1 MKHLLCF
8 GFGFSAAA
16 VAVRLR
22 SAGWEVSGT
31 SRSVEG
37 ARGTTATGCNGV
49 VFDGKKACPGITEL
63 LTTATHILVS
73 ASPDELGDPVL
84 TCHHDDIARAAS
96 IRWIGYLST
105 IGVYGDHGGAWID
118 ETANLGG
125 QSQRA
130 RRRIEA
136 EADWLAFGKETGK
149 KVQVF
154 RLAGIYGPGRSAI
167 DNLKAGNARRIV
179 KPGQV
184 FNRIHVDDIAN
195 VIIAALSKDVDHQIF
210 NVTDDEPAPP
220 QDVVAY
226 GAELLGVPPPP
237 EIPFEDADLSAM
249 ARSFYADR
257 KRVLND
263 RITDDLG
270 VELLYPTY
278 REGLRAIVSQ
288 KRG

>member
-8 GFGFSAAA
+8 GFGYSAAA

-37 ARGTTATGCNGV
+37 ARRITATGCNGV
-49 VFDGKKACPGITEL
+49 VFDGKTACPGIAEL
-63 LTTATHILVS
+63 LTTATHILIS
-73 ASPDELGDPVL
+73 ASPDERGDPVL
-84 TCHHDDIARAAS
+84 SCHHDDIASAGTIS
-96 IRWIGYLST
+96 WIGYLST

-118 ETANLGG
+118 EGAQLNG

-136 EADWLAFGKETGK
+136 EAEWLTFGKDTGK

-167 DNLKAGNARRIV
+167 DNLRAGTARRIV
-179 KPGQV
+179 KPGQI
-184 FNRIHVDDIAN
+184 FNRIHIDDIAN
-195 VIIAALSKDVDHQIF
+195 VILVAITKDVSHQIF

-226 GAELLGVPPPP
+226 GAELLGVDPPP
-237 EIPFEDADLSAM
+237 EIPFDEADLSPM
-249 ARSFYADR
+249 ARSFYADQ
-257 KRVLND
+257 KRVLNE
-263 RITDDLG
+263 RITEDLE
-270 VELLYPTY
+270 VRLLYPTY
-278 REGLRAIVSQ
+278 RDGLQAIVRQ